1 MCKDE
6 SSPHVGRVLVRFH
19 DNGSTFHVRPAR
31 MNRVQPWKQT
41 VVVTGETDYYRH
53 LARTQVTG
61 EDFVVEIGSSF
72 GVWCVMN

>member
-1 MCKDE
+1 
-6 SSPHVGRVLVRFH
+6 
-19 DNGSTFHVRPAR
+19 

-41 VVVTGETDYYRH
+41 VVVTGETDHYRH
-53 LARTQVTG
+53 LARTQVMG